1 MLRSLSIISRK
12 ACTIGAK
19 TIQSTNVH
27 PFRGRMRL
35 SYSKVTSWPQNHN
48 LEDML
53 KLGRIHFEEQRRDEA
68 ELWLSKAAKND
79 CIEAQFLTGMLLIS
93 TPASAP
99 ISAEKEASNKAEV
112 KDQIMKLRKESMF
125 AKRSQASN
133 LDDFQ
138 AALKKRKEKLAQQQQ
153 PQATVVPAETKLST
167 TSPSFLTKDL
177 DSRALGLEW
186 LQRAAL
192 AGHGQVT
199 KL

>member
-1 MLRSLSIISRK
+1 
-12 ACTIGAK
+12 
-19 TIQSTNVH
+19 
-27 PFRGRMRL
+27 MRL

-48 LEDML
+48 LTELEAKATAGSLEDML